1 MPILVVGEKINAS
14 RREIR
19 QALEGRDKH
28 YLQDLAQKQAD
39 NGADFIDVN
48 VGTGKPEDEV
58 AHMEW
63 LVEIVQ
69 EAVDRPLAI
78 DTVDPQVL
86 EAGLAKHRGSA
97 LVNSISGEER
107 RLNSFLSLAEKYHSS
122 CIALAMGQEG
132 IPKRAEQRLEVC
144 QMILRRAQQWGI
156 GKERIY
162 FDPLVLPLSA
172 DPGQGLIALETLR
185 LIKSNIADAKTI
197 LGLSNIS
204 YGLPKKAL
212 INRVF
217 FSMCL
222 AAGLDSVI
230 LDPLDRKLLSVLR
243 AAEALLGRDQ
253 YCKRYLKAYRE
264 GKLTD

>member
-1 MPILVVGEKINAS
+1 LAILVIGEKINAS
-14 RREIR
+14 AREVR
-19 QALEGRDKH
+19 QALERRDKH
-28 YLQDLAQKQAD
+28 YLQGLAKKQAD
-39 NGADFIDVN
+39 SGADFIDVN
-48 VGTGKPEDEV
+48 VGTGKPKEEV

-69 EAVDRPLAI
+69 EVVDRPLAI
-78 DTVDPQVL
+78 DTADPQVL
-86 EAGLAKHRGSA
+86 EAGLAKHRGYA
-97 LVNSISGEER
+97 MVNSITGEER
-107 RLNSFLSLAEKYHSS
+107 RLAPFLSLAKKHHCS
-122 CIALAMGQEG
+122 CIALAMGQG
-132 IPKRAEQRLEVC
+132 GVPRGAEQRLEVC
-144 QMILRRAQQWGI
+144 RMILGRAQEWGI
-156 GKERIY
+156 DKERIY

-172 DPGQGLIALETLR
+172 DPGQGLIALETIR
-185 LIKSNIADAKTI
+185 LIKSNIADAKTV

-204 YGLPKKAL
+204 YGLPKRAL

-217 FSMCL
+217 LSMCL

-230 LDPLDRKLLSVLR
+230 LDPSDQKLLSVLR